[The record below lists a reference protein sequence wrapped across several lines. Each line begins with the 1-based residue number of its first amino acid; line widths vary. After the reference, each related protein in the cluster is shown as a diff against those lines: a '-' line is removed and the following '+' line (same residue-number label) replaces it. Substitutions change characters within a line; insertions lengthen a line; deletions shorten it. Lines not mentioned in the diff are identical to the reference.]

1 MKLLRG
7 NESRD
12 QGSLLIVLLFTVTQL
27 CLILCDPMG
36 CSIPD
41 FSVLHQLPELDQT
54 HVHWVWCHPTILSS
68 VIPFSSYFQSLPASG
83 SFPMTQLFASG
94 GQNIRASASA
104 SILPVNIQDWFPLEL
119 TGLISLQSRGLSRV
133 FSTPQFKS
141 IDFLVLCLLYANCLE
156 NHFKDFIQS
165 AEYASGEGS
174 CVANKVHLIFS

>member
-1 MKLLRG
+1 MSDSLWPNGLQHTRLLCPSPPPRAWS
-7 NESRD
+7 NSCPL
-12 QGSLLIVLLFTVTQL
+12 SL
-27 CLILCDPMG
+27 
-36 CSIPD
+36 
-41 FSVLHQLPELDQT
+41 
-54 HVHWVWCHPTILSS
+54 WCHPTISSS

-104 SILPVNIQDWFPLEL
+104 SILPMNIQDWFPLEL

-174 CVANKVHLIFS
+174 CVANKLHLIFS